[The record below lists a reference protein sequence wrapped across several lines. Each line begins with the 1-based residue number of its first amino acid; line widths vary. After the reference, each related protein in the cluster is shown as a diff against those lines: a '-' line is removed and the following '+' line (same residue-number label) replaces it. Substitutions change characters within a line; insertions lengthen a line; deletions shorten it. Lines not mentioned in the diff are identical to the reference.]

1 MTERKIWSRLAVGLV
16 ATLAAGCA
24 GQGPAPVVPPLA
36 AEETAPAP
44 PAEPL
49 TPTSATQEMPAPAG
63 DPSVVPGELSPDDE
77 LALDENEATSAETEP
92 EPATLLH
99 ESLDRF
105 ESSKSLWEQG
115 DLDGAFAALDDA
127 YALMA
132 KVPPSDDALL
142 AQEKENLRQL
152 ISRRVVEIY
161 ASRQTAVGNPNASI
175 PLVINDDVER
185 EIRSFQGH
193 ERSFFLDSYARSG
206 LYRPMI
212 VRELAAL
219 GLPEQLSWLPL
230 VESGF
235 KERALSSARALGL
248 WQFIAST
255 GYRYGLDRSDWID
268 ERMDPEKSTRAAIA
282 YLTALHDLFGD
293 WLPALAAYNCGE
305 GQVLRQINRQSEGYF
320 DQFWDLYARLPSETR
335 RYVPRFLATLAILDD
350 PAKYGFELPEPMTPV
365 ETETIPVTRAAK
377 LESLDATLGFEKGT
391 LAKLNPELR
400 RNATPKTTYE
410 LRVPKGQG
418 ETLVA
423 QIESIPE
430 WTPPKVEVGTHR
442 VRSGET
448 LGQIAARYRTSVKTL
463 QSMNNLRSANRLS
476 IGQIL
481 RVPVSGGASR
491 TASSKS
497 ATRASTSRERI
508 ANGETV
514 QYRVREGDSLW
525 KIAVRYGTTAERIR
539 ADNNLTSNLLR
550 VGQLLVIRAGAERVG
565 G

>member
-1 MTERKIWSRLAVGLV
+1 MTERKIWIRLAGGLV
-16 ATLAAGCA
+16 ATLAIGCA
-24 GQGPAPVVPPLA
+24 GQGPAPAVPPLA
-36 AEETAPAP
+36 AEETASAA

-49 TPTSATQEMPAPAG
+49 TSTAATRELPAPVG
-63 DPSVVPGELSPDDE
+63 DPLVVPGELSPDDE
-77 LALDENEATSAETEP
+77 LALDENEATSAETQP

-105 ESSKSLWEQG
+105 ESSKGLWEQG
-115 DLDGAFAALDDA
+115 DLDAAFAALDDA

-175 PLVINDDVER
+175 PLVVNDDVER

-335 RYVPRFLATLAILDD
+335 RYVPRFLATLAILED
-350 PAKYGFELPEPMTPV
+350 PAKYGFELPEPMTPI
-365 ETETIPVTRAAK
+365 ETETIPVARAAK

-400 RNATPKTTYE
+400 RNATPKTTYD
-410 LRVPKGQG
+410 LRVPKGVG

-423 QIESIPE
+423 QIESVPE

-448 LGQIAARYRTSVKTL
+448 LGKIAARYRTSVKTL

-476 IGQIL
+476 IGQVL
-481 RVPVSGGASR
+481 RVPVSGGGSR

-497 ATRASTSRERI
+497 ATRASTSREQI

-514 QYRVREGDSLW
+514 EYRVREGDSLW

-539 ADNNLTSNLLR
+539 ADNNLRSNLLR